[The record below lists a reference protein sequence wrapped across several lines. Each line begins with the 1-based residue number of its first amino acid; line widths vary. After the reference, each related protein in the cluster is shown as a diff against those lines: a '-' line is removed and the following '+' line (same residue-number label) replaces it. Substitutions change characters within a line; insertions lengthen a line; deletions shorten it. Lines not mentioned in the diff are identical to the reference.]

1 MLHFI
6 TLSVFPEIFESPL
19 NCSIF
24 KKAQQNEILKFTHFN
39 IRDFS
44 TNKHR
49 KIDDTVYGGGA
60 GMLLMPQPLFD
71 AIDFIKKN
79 YKIDKVIF
87 FSPSGEVLNNSI
99 VKHYASETDK
109 TYLLL
114 CGRYEGIDQR
124 VVDSFVDIEI
134 SIGNYILSGGE
145 LAALVFIDSVGR
157 FVEGV
162 LGNEESLI
170 EESLTDSLVEYPQY
184 TKPADF
190 RGLKVPEILLSGHHK
205 NIAKWKKE
213 KQIELTKTK
222 RPELLSDQ
230 LR

>member
-1 MLHFI
+1 MIHFI

-24 KKAQQNEILKFTHFN
+24 KKAQQKEILMFTHFN

-44 TNKHR
+44 TNKH
-49 KIDDTVYGGGA
+49 KKVDDTVYGGGA

-71 AIDFIKKN
+71 AIDFIKKS

-87 FSPSGEVLNNSI
+87 FSPSGKVLNNSI
-99 VKHYASETDK
+99 VKQFASETDK

-124 VVDSFVDIEI
+124 VIDNFVDIEI

-157 FVEGV
+157 FIEGV

-190 RGLKVPEILLSGHHK
+190 RGLKVPETLLSGHHK
-205 NIAKWKKE
+205 NILKWKKE
-213 KQIELTKTK
+213 KQLELTKVK
-222 RPELLSDQ
+222 RPDLL
-230 LR
+230 